1 MTESNNPE
9 SAMQVDERNAKEPE
23 IREFMLLA
31 DLKELE
37 RKIKGN
43 FNFDRSETEPF
54 SRLNELLGVLIGRAA
69 ATLAVRMDQ

>member
-1 MTESNNPE
+1 MG
-9 SAMQVDERNAKEPE
+9 
-23 IREFMLLA
+23 EFMLLA

-43 FNFDRSETEPF
+43 FNFDRSETGPF

-69 ATLAVRMDQ
+69 AVLTVRMDQ